1 MNQTIDVQAVFDLVR
16 NATETFA
23 ADLKPEERLAIKDVS
38 ADDVLPGIVYS
49 VDEREQAMSEFD
61 TLAAAQALSTLAN
74 QIQYVVD
81 RRMQE
86 AYRMALDVYY
96 AAEELARDPEH
107 AELIPH
113 VEAMRQAHEQQYGKP
128 IPPKQ

>member
-23 ADLKPEERLAIKDVS
+23 ADLKPEERLAIKDVG